1 MIGLLEVVGLAAA
14 LLTGLAWAGAVFLAP
29 TQLPAKL
36 APAPRAARA
45 RLWLYAPLWLPT
57 LLVGASVLP
66 GLLGTMLGLGDHCA
80 VHDGHHHHLCVLHP
94 PHISNHPLV
103 WSVAAAVLLP
113 MFVALARAAWSG
125 VEQFQLARALVRSS
139 RASSLGPD
147 VRLLDRDEPIAL
159 TVGFLRPVILL
170 SQGLLD
176 VVSPATLDVILA
188 HERAHVRRRDTAWA
202 LLDTLV
208 AALVP
213 RVVRAGLLRELALS
227 REQACDLWAA
237 ERAGRLRVA
246 QALTRVARLGLSQPA
261 VGMSVAASSLEA
273 RVLHLLEP
281 PAASRWWP
289 VAPVAL
295 LLVLA
300 VLGAGPVHTMIE
312 RLVTLLLH

>member
-1 MIGLLEVVGLAAA
+1 MIGLLEVVALAAA
-14 LLTGLAWAGAVFLAP
+14 LLTTVAWAGAVLMAP
-29 TQLPAKL
+29 TQLPVKL
-36 APAPRAARA
+36 ALAPRAVRA

-57 LLVGASVLP
+57 LLVSASVLP
-66 GLLGTMLGLGDHCA
+66 GLLGTALGLGDHCA
-80 VHDGHHHHLCVLHP
+80 AHDGHHHHLCLLHP
-94 PHISNHPLV
+94 PHVSNHPLA

-113 MFVALARAAWSG
+113 LCVVLGRAAWSG
-125 VEQFQLARALVRSS
+125 VLQCQLARALVRSS

-147 VRLLDRDEPIAL
+147 VRLLDREEPIAL
-159 TVGFLRPVILL
+159 TVGFLRPIILL

-202 LLDTLV
+202 LLDSLV

-213 RVVRAGLLRELALS
+213 RGVRAGLLRELALS

-237 ERAGRLRVA
+237 ERAGKLRVA
-246 QALTRVARLGLSQPA
+246 QALTSVARLGLSQPA

-289 VAPVAL
+289 VAPLA
-295 LLVLA
+295 LVLGVA
-300 VLGAGPVHTMIE
+300 ALGAGPVHTMIE
-312 RLVTLLLH
+312 RVVTLLLH